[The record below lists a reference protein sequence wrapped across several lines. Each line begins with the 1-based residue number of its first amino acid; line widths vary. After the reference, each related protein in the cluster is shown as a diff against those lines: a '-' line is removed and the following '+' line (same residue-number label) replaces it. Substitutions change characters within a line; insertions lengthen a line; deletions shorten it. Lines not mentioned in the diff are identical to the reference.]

1 MVVLNPVMMVG
12 TIMLVKQVYS
22 PSFRENPGVVVA
34 GRCRGRRTSSGVVV
48 AGQVLFILIIFQNK
62 SLPSLCLALGV
73 LCVGVVVAGR
83 VAVWWSPDKYFLF

>member
-48 AGQVLFILIIFQNK
+48 AGQVLFILKIFQNK
-62 SLPSLCLALGV
+62 SPSLGLNHV
-73 LCVGVVVAGR
+73 TVVTSV
-83 VAVWWSPDKYFLF
+83 SPRLPTCY